1 MDEVMLEILKGQK
14 NKGKKKKKKL
24 FLLKLIGR

>member
-1 MDEVMLEILKGQK
+1 MDEVMLEILKEQK
-14 NKGKKKKKKL
+14 NKGKKKKKL